1 MKNFIDHY
9 KISMLALRHHNWVP
23 LVNDFLFK
31 KLMTE
36 CPEGLLEFVNTVL
49 CPEPEVPFTG
59 VEFLDKEIPKSHP
72 KDRGLFLDLLLKVG
86 SEALVNLEV
95 QCVFD
100 HSLSQRSQYH
110 LFRVGG
116 SSLQVNQSFLETPK
130 IIVLFITM
138 IPNPNSS
145 FLDLPYCRYELMRS
159 LPIQPYPPLLPNSVS
174 QIDFLD
180 LNLLLNWSESSD
192 KHLRELQDWGKFL
205 LPNSLEEWEAL
216 QQTNPKFHQMGDKV
230 KQYHRDGEILT
241 TAQLRQHEIEFELYE
256 RKAKFEL
263 GRAEGE
269 AKGRAEGRA
278 EGEAK
283 GRAEGRAEG
292 RVEGEAKGKWE
303 ASVEMARALLE
314 RGMNLTEIASITKL
328 SEDQIKALLN

>member
-1 MKNFIDHY
+1 MKPFNGSFKDY
-9 KISMLALRHHNWVP
+9 YRLSSMALRHHNWVP

-49 CPEPEVPFTG
+49 CPEVPFTG

-192 KHLRELQDWGKFL
+192 RHLRELQDWGKFL

-263 GRAEGE
+263 GRAEG
-269 AKGRAEGRA
+269 RA

-283 GRAEGRAEG
+283 G
-292 RVEGEAKGKWE
+292 RVEGEAKGKWD

>member
-1 MKNFIDHY
+1 MKPFNGSFKDY
-9 KISMLALRHHNWVP
+9 YRLSSMALKHHNWVP

-36 CPEGLLEFVNTVL
+36 CPESLLGFVNTVL
-49 CPEPEVPFTG
+49 CPEIPFTSI
-59 VEFLDKEIPKSHP
+59 EFLDKEIPKSHP

-86 SEALVNLEV
+86 DKALVNLEV

-100 HSLSQRSQYH
+100 HSLSQRAQYH
-110 LFRVGG
+110 LIRVGG
-116 SSLQVNQSFLETPK
+116 SSLQVNQAFMEAPK

-138 IPNPNSS
+138 ISNPNSS
-145 FLDLPYCRYELMRS
+145 FLELPYCRYEFMRS
-159 LPIQPYPPLLPNSVS
+159 LPIQPYPPVLPNGVS
-174 QIDFLD
+174 LIDFLD
-180 LNLLLNWSESSD
+180 LNLLLNWSEFSD
-192 KHLRELQDWGKFL
+192 KHLRELQEWGKFL

-216 QQTNPKFHQMGDKV
+216 QQSNPKFHQMGDKV

-241 TAQLRQHEIEFELYE
+241 AAQLRQHEIEFELYE

-263 GRAEGE
+263 GRAEG
-269 AKGRAEGRA
+269 RA

-283 GRAEGRAEG
+283 G
-292 RVEGEAKGKWE
+292 RVEGEAKGKWD